1 MQKGSLVFCSS
12 FWSRRGVWLLSMAAS
27 TRGCFTV
34 SAGSMGARNNC
45 VSVRGTQMQQLG
57 HYNREFLNFFW
68 AFLAGVFSINIESYE
83 LSCKR
88 VVQFVNGYSK
98 PH

>member
-1 MQKGSLVFCSS
+1 MVCLLALGLSQNYYLSLAI
-12 FWSRRGVWLLSMAAS
+12 RLLH
-27 TRGCFTV
+27 G
-34 SAGSMGARNNC
+34 
-45 VSVRGTQMQQLG
+45 L

>member
-1 MQKGSLVFCSS
+1 MNEKEMNNGSVLIIK
-12 FWSRRGVWLLSMAAS
+12 RPLD
-27 TRGCFTV
+27 
-34 SAGSMGARNNC
+34 
-45 VSVRGTQMQQLG
+45 

>member
-1 MQKGSLVFCSS
+1 MIGFFKYLIIDRVDQLSL
-12 FWSRRGVWLLSMAAS
+12 
-27 TRGCFTV
+27 
-34 SAGSMGARNNC
+34 
-45 VSVRGTQMQQLG
+45 

>member
-1 MQKGSLVFCSS
+1 MGSQLAFYIQSIGFSFILIGINYLIFQERLLGQKAV
-12 FWSRRGVWLLSMAAS
+12 
-27 TRGCFTV
+27 TV
-34 SAGSMGARNNC
+34 EKYVNEA
-45 VSVRGTQMQQLG
+45 V

>member
-1 MQKGSLVFCSS
+1 MEMQIECILACRLGEYLFC
-12 FWSRRGVWLLSMAAS
+12 FFAI
-27 TRGCFTV
+27 TRCRIDRLNQNRSISGN
-34 SAGSMGARNNC
+34 GI
-45 VSVRGTQMQQLG
+45 

>member
-1 MQKGSLVFCSS
+1 MREAGLTIKRRIGGKG
-12 FWSRRGVWLLSMAAS
+12 
-27 TRGCFTV
+27 T
-34 SAGSMGARNNC
+34 NC
-45 VSVRGTQMQQLG
+45 VLGNSLGRNRGSSRKHFLKLCFDPIIPAEQN

>member
-34 SAGSMGARNNC
+34 SAGSMGVRNNC

-57 HYNREFLNFFW
+57 HEEKNLQTKEFILEECGEGVGRVRENKRSK
-68 AFLAGVFSINIESYE
+68 GVME
-83 LSCKR
+83 
-88 VVQFVNGYSK
+88 
-98 PH
+98 

>member
-1 MQKGSLVFCSS
+1 MTKARPSLFSILISILFAVTFCA
-12 FWSRRGVWLLSMAAS
+12 VILLFVAE
-27 TRGCFTV
+27 TPV
-34 SAGSMGARNNC
+34 SD
-45 VSVRGTQMQQLG
+45 